1 MAQTACKRCGREY
14 IYHCCDGP
22 VCMPCPHCG
31 FDESDPEPSVVGDQ
45 PSASENP
52 RLAVST

>member
-1 MAQTACKRCGREY
+1 MAHTNCKRCGRDY

-31 FDESDPEPSVVGDQ
+31 FDEADQEPLAVNDQ
-45 PSASENP
+45 PSLSDKA
-52 RLAVST
+52 